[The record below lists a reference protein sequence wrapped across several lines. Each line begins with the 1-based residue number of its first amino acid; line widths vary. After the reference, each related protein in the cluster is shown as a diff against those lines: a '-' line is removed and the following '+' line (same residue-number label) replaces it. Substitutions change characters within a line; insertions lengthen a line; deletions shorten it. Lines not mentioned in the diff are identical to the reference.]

1 MTVTKART
9 LRIQKW
15 RQDQELLKL
24 VQNQVGTQKTVM
36 VATSKA
42 TEVID
47 DVLCIY
53 KLIYFL
59 IQ

>member
-1 MTVTKART
+1 MAARS
-9 LRIQKW
+9 RAI
-15 RQDQELLKL
+15 KL
-24 VQNQVGTQKTVM
+24 VQNQVGTPKTVM

-42 TEVID
+42 NEVID

-59 IQ
+59 IK

>member
-24 VQNQVGTQKTVM
+24 VQNQVGTKKTVM

-42 TEVID
+42 NEVID

-59 IQ
+59 IK

>member
-1 MTVTKART
+1 MAVTKART

-24 VQNQVGTQKTVM
+24 VQNQVGTHKTVM
-36 VATSKA
+36 VDTSKA
-42 TEVID
+42 NEVID

-59 IQ
+59 IK